1 MPRLDTAPIVLQP
14 SVHMGPATVVLED
27 LADTGSLLREQTTTA
42 WKKNWTEQ
50 SYDFPNTYV
59 TIPQR
64 VMSWNPIST
73 YTDDQNNRFAQR
85 YKAQK

>member
-1 MPRLDTAPIVLQP
+1 MPKLDVAPVILQP
-14 SVHMGPATVVLED
+14 NLHMGPATVVLED
-27 LADTGSLLREQTTTA
+27 LADASSFLREQTTTA

-59 TIPQR
+59 TLPQR
-64 VMSWNPIST
+64 VLGWNPIST

-85 YKAQK
+85 YKNN